1 MDADTG
7 VLGGERVEVLL
18 EEDILGRDV
27 GKDEVYLGLVSSSA
41 ASDDGPDDL
50 EHRGDSSA
58 TGDHTEVTDHV
69 GGVDEGALGA
79 TDADALA
86 DDERGH
92 VLGDVALGV
101 RLDQKVEVAGL
112 VVTRDGGVRADNLLG
127 RTIGLDTGGAD
138 GDVLADG
145 EAEDVLGAGEL
156 EAVAI
161 VELSARGRISW
172 RNAIESS
179 IASAVKNLHGDIVR
193 DDGLLLELELLEDI
207 RLEDLLH
214 LCDWLADDIDKLHP
228 KSGEGEEK
236 SFGDREK
243 AHGKRGSCRRQM
255 RRR

>member
-7 VLGGERVEVLL
+7 VLGGKRVEVLL

-27 GKDEVYLGLVSSSA
+27 GKDEVDLGLVSGSA

-58 TGDHTEVTDHV
+58 TGDHAEVTDHV
-69 GGVDEGALGA
+69 GSVDEGALGA
-79 TDADALA
+79 TDADGLA

-92 VLGDVALGV
+92 VLRDVALGV

-138 GDVLADG
+138 GNVLADG

-172 RNAIESS
+172 RKAIESS

-228 KSGEGEEK
+228 RAGKERK
-236 SFGDREK
+236 SFGGRESSRK
-243 AHGKRGSCRRQM
+243 ARKL
-255 RRR
+255 